1 MSFFKPGAS
10 GLKGIIAQ
18 NKKLGRLMC
27 LIEAIDSFFWGTDKT
42 TSTTPYILDGIDI
55 KRYMASVVI
64 ALFPAVLASIYLYGL
79 RVIIIIIVSY
89 LCGGITEVLFAI
101 FRKKEIHEGFLVTG
115 LIYPLIL
122 PPSIPLWMVGVGII
136 FGVIFGK
143 EVFGG
148 TGRNI
153 FNPAM
158 VGRIFL
164 STAFPE
170 HLSTGWAIPFTIWP
184 GGFTKYSYDT
194 MTTATP
200 LIDFKTSHTISD
212 PISLLIGTSPGSIG
226 ETFRIGIIIGGLFLI
241 FTKIADWRTP
251 VAYLLTSFVLALLT
265 HSILPEKFAPP
276 FFQILSGGLLFGA
289 FFMATDPVTTPF
301 TRIGKWIAGFLL
313 GLLTVFIRG
322 LSGYVEGVMF
332 SIIIVNGISPL
343 IDIMV
348 LNKKYPPRKR

>member
-1 MSFFKPGAS
+1 MNFFRPGF
-10 GLKGIIAQ
+10 LKNIIVK
-18 NKKLGRLMC
+18 NRNLSRLMC

-42 TSTTPYILDGIDI
+42 TSAPPYLLDNIDI
-55 KRYMASVVI
+55 KRYMTIVVI
-64 ALFPAVLASIYLYGL
+64 ALLPSVLASIFFYGL
-79 RVIIIIIVSY
+79 RVILIISVSY
-89 LCGGITEVLFAI
+89 LCGGIVEILFAI

-115 LIYPLIL
+115 LIFPLIL

-170 HLSTGWAIPFTIWP
+170 HLSTGWVIPFKTWP
-184 GGFTKYSYDT
+184 GGFTKFSCDAIS
-194 MTTATP
+194 TATP
-200 LIDFKTSHTISD
+200 LIDFKSSHILSN

-226 ETFRIGIIIGGLFLI
+226 ETFRLGIIIGGLFLI
-241 FTKIADWRTP
+241 LTRIADWRTP
-251 VAYLLTSFVLALLT
+251 IAYLLTSFLLALLA
-265 HSILPEKFAPP
+265 HSIMPEKFAPP
-276 FFQILSGGLLFGA
+276 FFQVLSGGLLFGV

-301 TRIGKWIAGFLL
+301 TRAGKWVAGFLL
-313 GLLTVFIRG
+313 GFLTVLIRG

-343 IDIMV
+343 IDIIV
-348 LNKKYPPRKR
+348 LNKKYKPIPR